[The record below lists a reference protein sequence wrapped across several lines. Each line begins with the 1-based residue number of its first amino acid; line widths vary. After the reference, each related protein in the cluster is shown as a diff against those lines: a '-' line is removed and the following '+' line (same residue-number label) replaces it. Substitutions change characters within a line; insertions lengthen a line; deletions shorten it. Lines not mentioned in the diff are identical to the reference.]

1 MASGSP
7 TDGRWPC
14 DEGSRSSWHPG
25 WCLLWSWIPLEIT
38 QLKEETQRNTS
49 FFVFSLATAKS
60 APLESQ
66 GTEPFSTLPWRAS
79 HRAHSTGPFPTP
91 PPSHQASFG
100 FIFQCCLR
108 CYRHN
113 ILSVQLITSTWSVKD
128 TLIVSESQR
137 PCHAS
142 HCSQEASSPCLSYKE
157 VRWTTLGNLLA
168 SQTLLLAQTG
178 AWPHLHTLSHEETLF
193 HAFWTWWHLD
203 VARCACLTVH
213 LPYFGNASEIK

>member
-1 MASGSP
+1 MDTSRNNPAQRGDPKEHIFLRLFFGNSKIRIFRKSGDRALLHAALEGESP
-7 TDGRWPC
+7 
-14 DEGSRSSWHPG
+14 S
-25 WCLLWSWIPLEIT
+25 PLH
-38 QLKEETQRNTS
+38 R
-49 FFVFSLATAKS
+49 
-60 APLESQ
+60 PL
-66 GTEPFSTLPWRAS
+66 PA
-79 HRAHSTGPFPTP
+79 P

-100 FIFQCCLR
+100 FFFQCCLR
-108 CYRHN
+108 CYWHN

-142 HCSQEASSPCLSYKE
+142 HCSQEASSQCLSYKE

-193 HAFWTWWHLD
+193 HAF
-203 VARCACLTVH
+203 
-213 LPYFGNASEIK
+213 